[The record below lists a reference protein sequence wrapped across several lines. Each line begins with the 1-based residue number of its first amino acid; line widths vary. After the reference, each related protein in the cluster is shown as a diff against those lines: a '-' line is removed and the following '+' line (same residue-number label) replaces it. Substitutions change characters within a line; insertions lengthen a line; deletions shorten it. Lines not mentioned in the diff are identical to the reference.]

1 MCLCTGL
8 LDEHTLRRCQKV
20 SQSWQ
25 HLAKETME
33 EIKFR
38 GNFQHQVEA
47 MMKVGHLCVHSGNDS
62 KYKLHHLFHFVALS
76 SRGAEV
82 LIESVLHPPASLKS
96 LCRSRMMGKWM
107 LIL

>member
-1 MCLCTGL
+1 MRVCLCAGL

-25 HLAKETME
+25 HLAKETKE

-47 MMKVGHLCVHSGNDS
+47 MMKVGHLCVHSGMIQNRN
-62 KYKLHHLFHFVALS
+62 YTICFILLLCLL
-76 SRGAEV
+76 EV
-82 LIESVLHPPASLKS
+82 Q
-96 LCRSRMMGKWM
+96 RY
-107 LIL
+107 